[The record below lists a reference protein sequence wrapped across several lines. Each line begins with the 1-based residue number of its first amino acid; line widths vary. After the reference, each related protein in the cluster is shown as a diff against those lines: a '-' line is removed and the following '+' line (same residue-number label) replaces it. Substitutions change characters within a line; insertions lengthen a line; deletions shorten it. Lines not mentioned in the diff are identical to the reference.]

1 MGVMIRMTISCR
13 DRGVHMGMMI
23 RMTISCRD
31 RGVHMGMMIRRTTV
45 KINYNKC

>member
-23 RMTISCRD
+23 R
-31 RGVHMGMMIRRTTV
+31 RTKV